1 MNNVNKSIIW
11 INSYKALCI
20 IAVFFVHCQLYY
32 GLRFGQVNDF
42 VHPWYVNAFFFVSG
56 YLLLWKQLS
65 EPRILED
72 KKAYVKPS
80 GGGQILLNNVI
91 FRIVIPSVIFSAIE
105 FFPSCII
112 QGRGIDIG
120 FALYKTIGGG
130 TYWFTSAL
138 VVAEIILLMLFC
150 TRKKNMWLYA
160 AACLV

>member
-1 MNNVNKSIIW
+1 MNNVNKSITW

-32 GLRFGQVNDF
+32 GKTFGQVNVF

-80 GGGQILLNNVI
+80 GGGRFYL
-91 FRIVIPSVIFSAIE
+91 
-105 FFPSCII
+105 
-112 QGRGIDIG
+112 
-120 FALYKTIGGG
+120 T
-130 TYWFTSAL
+130 
-138 VVAEIILLMLFC
+138 M
-150 TRKKNMWLYA
+150 
-160 AACLV
+160 